1 MLFKIG
7 DDEIEVLESFDIQP
21 LTEESSE
28 KYEGMFDKIEGNL
41 I

>member
-1 MLFKIG
+1 MLFQIG
-7 DDEIEVLESFDIQP
+7 HDEIEVLESFELQP

-28 KYEGMFDKIEGNL
+28 KYEEMFDKIEGKL